1 MVKVVRNYGN
11 ATFCENF
18 FLRNRP
24 LCEMRQAPSDH
35 GERHVKTPLFPR
47 VFFIP
52 GKGSVQKRQVGT
64 AGDRNSLKNK
74 DTQEIEAD
82 IKYICYMS

>member
-24 LCEMRQAPSDH
+24 LCEMRQASSDH
-35 GERHVKTPLFPR
+35 GERRIAQEFEQDTAAAMLKHLCFPECFSFR
-47 VFFIP
+47 ERAP
-52 GKGSVQKRQVGT
+52 SRNGRSVQRET
-64 AGDRNSLKNK
+64 
-74 DTQEIEAD
+74 EIL
-82 IKYICYMS
+82 